1 MQRKPLIIDT
11 DIGGDVDDTWT
22 LGMLFRSDAVE
33 LKGITTETGD
43 PLYRAAL
50 CAKLV
55 ETAGLAPVPESK
67 NAAARANGSAIT
79 EFPPHSTS
87 RVLPFR

>member
-1 MQRKPLIIDT
+1 MRIQIMQRKPLIIDT

-55 ETAGLAPVPESK
+55 ETAGLAPVPIGLGK
-67 NAAARANGSAIT
+67 PGIKKRC
-79 EFPPHSTS
+79 
-87 RVLPFR
+87 